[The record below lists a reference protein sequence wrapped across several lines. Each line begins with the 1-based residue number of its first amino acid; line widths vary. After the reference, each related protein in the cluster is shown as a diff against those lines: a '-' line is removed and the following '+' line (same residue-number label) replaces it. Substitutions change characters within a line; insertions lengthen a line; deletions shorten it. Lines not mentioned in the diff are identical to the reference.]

1 MGNKANYTPATNIVQ
16 LFTLDE
22 ESETPEIKQNP
33 DKWNRDY
40 IRCILATEI
49 ILRWAKMRI
58 TL

>member
-1 MGNKANYTPATNIVQ
+1 MGNKANYIPATNIVQ

-40 IRCILATEI
+40 IRCILTTEI
-49 ILRWAKMRI
+49 VLQ
-58 TL
+58 